1 MIGVSTLVVGYLVKI
16 GLKKIRNQSDENKQN
31 LAKDIDEAQCKLRKQ
46 NRPHRL
52 ILIRHG
58 ESLANTD
65 HNVYATMP
73 DNKIPLTEKGI
84 KQARYIGKKLK
95 ELI

>member
-1 MIGVSTLVVGYLVKI
+1 VVGYLFKLA
-16 GLKKIRNQSDENKQN
+16 LKKFKNQNDENRQN
-31 LAKDIDEAQCKLRKQ
+31 LAKDIDEAQCKFRKQ

-73 DNKIPLTEKGI
+73 DNKIPLTEKGRL
-84 KQARYIGKKLK
+84 QATYIGKRLK
-95 ELI
+95 EII